1 MKLRTRL
8 AVAFLTIT
16 IVPMLLFYL
25 LVLALSNYQTRSF
38 TKEYGLTEQ
47 VDLFSGNSMQIFNR
61 ITKRSQEDIRNILD
75 NDPGLYND
83 LSYLDK
89 VCLLYTSD
97 AADE

>member
-61 ITKRSQEDIRNILD
+61 ITKRSQPLCI
-75 NDPGLYND
+75 
-83 LSYLDK
+83 
-89 VCLLYTSD
+89 SD
-97 AADE
+97 CAKRRYHSVLR